1 MTIHGQRPGCSSPCS
16 SPHCP
21 GWATACGHDAWGHW
35 AELAVGPVSQR
46 LRYLAAGVFDMGA
59 PIGEPGRRS
68 DEVRRP
74 IGIDRPFW
82 LADTACSQALW
93 QEVTGHQPS
102 WFRGDDLPV
111 EQVSWDA
118 VTVRFLPELNRRVP
132 GLNATLP
139 IEAQWEYACRA
150 GTATAYHWG
159 DGPVASDH
167 AHHEAC
173 HPRQTVPVRSFEPN
187 AWGLYQMHG
196 NVMEWCA
203 QSQRVCSETRMVR
216 GGAWSSHARWLR
228 AASRLERNRSSARND
243 LGFRLAAPDVRT
255 PILTDSAGDP
265 S

>member
-1 MTIHGQRPGCSSPCS
+1 MTSHGQG
-16 SPHCP
+16 PHCP
-21 GWATACGHDAWGHW
+21 GWATACGRDAWGHW
-35 AELAVGPVSQR
+35 AELTVGRVSQR
-46 LRYLAAGVFDMGA
+46 LRYIVAGEFDMGA
-59 PIGEPGRRS
+59 PIGEPGRRP
-68 DEVRRP
+68 DEVRRTVV
-74 IGIDRPFW
+74 IDRPFW

-93 QEVTGHQPS
+93 QEVTGQQPS

-118 VTVRFLPELNRRVP
+118 VNVRFLPELGRRVP
-132 GLNATLP
+132 GLNAVLP
-139 IEAQWEYACRA
+139 TEAQWEYACRA

-167 AHHEAC
+167 AHHEAS

-203 QSQRVCSETRMVR
+203 QSVRSENRMVR

-243 LGFRLAAPDVRT
+243 LGFRLAAPGGGT
-255 PILTDSAGDP
+255 PILTDSARDP
-265 S
+265 L